1 MDKHQHHVLA
11 RRFGAAAIEERLT
24 EVALLMQIA
33 FPQCEW
39 HLDPDPESRELQQL
53 NVGFSGAWTAL
64 YFTNEELC
72 AYSGEKRRCDTDHR
86 LHRALGKLLDE
97 HAVPDK
103 SAH

>member
-11 RRFGAAAIEERLT
+11 CRFGAAAIEERLT
-24 EVALLMQIA
+24 DVALLMRTA

-39 HLDPDPESRELQQL
+39 HLDLDPGSRELHQL
-53 NVGFSGAWTAL
+53 DVDFSGARTAL

-86 LHRALGKLLDE
+86 LHRALSKLLDKR
-97 HAVPDK
+97 AVPDK
-103 SAH
+103 PAQ